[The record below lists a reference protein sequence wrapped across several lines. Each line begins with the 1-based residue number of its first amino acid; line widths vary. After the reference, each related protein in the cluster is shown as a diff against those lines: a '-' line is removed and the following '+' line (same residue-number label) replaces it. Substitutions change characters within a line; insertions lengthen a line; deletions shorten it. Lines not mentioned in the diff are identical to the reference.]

1 MYISLNI
8 DIELT
13 EGQKDEI
20 RKQVEQQLMESF
32 SSETLIKDA
41 VKEVTRGMIK
51 SLVNESI
58 QTKEYR
64 AVVSRKVMNLLMKEE
79 RE

>member
-13 EGQKDEI
+13 EGQKEEI

-32 SSETLIKDA
+32 SSESLIKDA

-64 AVVSRKVMNLLMKEE
+64 AIVGKRVMNLLMKEE
-79 RE
+79 Q

>member
-51 SLVNESI
+51 SLVNESV

-64 AVVSRKVMNLLMKEE
+64 AAVSRKVMKLLMKEE

>member
-13 EGQKDEI
+13 EGQKEEI

-32 SSETLIKDA
+32 SSEPLIKDA

-64 AVVSRKVMNLLMKEE
+64 AIVSKRVMNLLMKEE
-79 RE
+79 Q

>member
-13 EGQKDEI
+13 EGQKEEI

-32 SSETLIKDA
+32 SSEPLIKDA

-64 AVVSRKVMNLLMKEE
+64 AIVGKRVMNLLMKEE